1 MVRFRLLCGDFC
13 HLWLFCWF
21 LERWLYFSCS
31 RRLPSESIFFKV
43 DSALNTSVVA
53 NYRFAMV
60 ARQTDDILTWQSLQ
74 LYFSRTFWQISFS
87 GCFLAIFVGYLLRG
101 LFRSGYLW
109 QLYYKELS
117 MGVKWPFSMPTKWD
131 RLFLT
136 VLRIWIRSPLPIVYL
151 SWLLDK
157 LTIF

>member
-1 MVRFRLLCGDFC
+1 MQNVIFLLIF
-13 HLWLFCWF
+13 
-21 LERWLYFSCS
+21 EKRLYFSCS

-53 NYRFAMV
+53 NCRFAMV

-101 LFRSGYLW
+101 LFHGGHLW
-109 QLYYKELS
+109 QLYYKEPS
-117 MGVKWPFSMPTKWD
+117 MGVKWPFSMPTKWE
-131 RLFLT
+131 RLFST
-136 VLRIWIRSPLPIVYL
+136 VLRFWIRSPLPIVCL
-151 SWLLDK
+151 SWLLNK
-157 LTIF
+157 PTIF